1 VRRGTDQIGPH
12 FITQAAQERS
22 TAFAPRELATRSAAL
37 AQLRAAAMGLKD
49 RLRKLGGKLGVLQ
62 VITQPETAPGAAPAP
77 ASASG
82 GPAKIATRSVTL
94 DDLIGELRQ
103 TEVRALSELPAE
115 LSVSF
120 EKVFETAGI
129 RSEAQAWTV
138 ERLTKLLRSDAYK
151 KLDRAAAQKVI
162 AGLIAAEHASVED
175 VVRDAVARDNA
186 IDAFEIFAKAKLDE
200 RGKLRKQKLAE
211 LDDRARDLRE
221 QMARLR
227 QEAVHDRERWRE
239 FMARKIACEKEM
251 AWAVGFVL
259 DRPVVSISTPPPDEG
274 SVE

>member
-1 VRRGTDQIGPH
+1 
-12 FITQAAQERS
+12 
-22 TAFAPRELATRSAAL
+22 
-37 AQLRAAAMGLKD
+37 MGLKD

-62 VITQPETAPGAAPAP
+62 VITQPEPAP
-77 ASASG
+77 SAPDKS
-82 GPAKIATRSVTL
+82 KIATRSVTL

-103 TEVRALSELPAE
+103 SEVRALSELPAE
-115 LSVSF
+115 LSVPF

-129 RSEAQAWTV
+129 RSQPQSWTV
-138 ERLTKLLRSDAYK
+138 DRLTKLLRSDGYK
-151 KLDRAAAQKVI
+151 KLDRAAAQKVL
-162 AGLIAAEHASVED
+162 AGLIAAESASVED

-186 IDAFEIFAKAKLDE
+186 IDAFETFAKAKLDE
-200 RGKLRKQKLAE
+200 RGKLRKQRLSE
-211 LDDRARDLRE
+211 LDDKARDLRE

-259 DRPVVSISTPPPDEG
+259 DRPVVSISTPPPDEA

>member
-1 VRRGTDQIGPH
+1 
-12 FITQAAQERS
+12 
-22 TAFAPRELATRSAAL
+22 
-37 AQLRAAAMGLKD
+37 MGLKD

-62 VITQPETAPGAAPAP
+62 VITQEGSGPSAPEARAN
-77 ASASG
+77 ASDKS
-82 GPAKIATRSVTL
+82 AKIATRSVTL

-103 TEVRALSELPAE
+103 SEVRALSELPAE

-120 EKVFETAGI
+120 DKVFETAGI
-129 RSEAQAWTV
+129 RAQPQSWTV

-162 AGLIAAEHASVED
+162 AGLIAAENASVED

-186 IDAFEIFAKAKLDE
+186 IDAFETFAKAKLDE
-200 RGKLRKQKLAE
+200 RGKLRKQRLGE
-211 LDDRARDLRE
+211 LEDKARDLRE

-227 QEAVHDRERWRE
+227 QEALHDRDRWRE

-259 DRPVVSISTPPPDEG
+259 DRPVVSISMAPPDEA